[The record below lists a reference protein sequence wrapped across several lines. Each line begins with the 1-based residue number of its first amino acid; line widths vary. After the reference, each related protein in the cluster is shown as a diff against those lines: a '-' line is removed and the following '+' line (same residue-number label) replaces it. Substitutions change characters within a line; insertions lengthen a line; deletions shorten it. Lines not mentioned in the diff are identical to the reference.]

1 MRRLVTT
8 GITASLLLV
17 LLAGCGSSSAS
28 PSGSASASAAGTPAV
43 TEAPIVP
50 TSPAPT
56 ASGSVSSA
64 PPNAVQV
71 AACAGVGVRKGPA
84 STEALVVRLPAGTK
98 VRVVETVAGQAYT
111 AGTCGTSGDQ
121 WLKIDR
127 INGKSVKATYGVP
140 FGYVAAGY
148 FQ

>member
-1 MRRLVTT
+1 MRRLITT

-17 LLAGCGSSSAS
+17 LLTGCGSSSAS
-28 PSGSASASAAGTPAV
+28 PSASSSVAPGATAAV

-56 ASGSVSSA
+56 ASESVNSA
-64 PPNAVQV
+64 PPSAVRV
-71 AACAGVGVRKGPA
+71 AACPGVGVRKGPG
-84 STEALVVRLPAGTK
+84 STEALVVRLAAGAK
-98 VRVVETVAGQAYT
+98 VRVVESVTGQAYT

-127 INGKSVKATYGVP
+127 INGKSIKTKYGVP
-140 FGYVAAGY
+140 FGYVAAGF